1 MNTLRK
7 CITLQIF
14 FYWGLRQ
21 ECCGAPGVSFMS
33 VLSVAHMPEMSS
45 ASCMEM
51 CLLFIIM
58 AVSYILGETPSMCFS
73 VTAALV
79 KANWFLS
86 C

>member
-1 MNTLRK
+1 
-7 CITLQIF
+7 
-14 FYWGLRQ
+14 
-21 ECCGAPGVSFMS
+21 MS

-58 AVSYILGETPSMCFS
+58 AVSYILGETPRMCFS